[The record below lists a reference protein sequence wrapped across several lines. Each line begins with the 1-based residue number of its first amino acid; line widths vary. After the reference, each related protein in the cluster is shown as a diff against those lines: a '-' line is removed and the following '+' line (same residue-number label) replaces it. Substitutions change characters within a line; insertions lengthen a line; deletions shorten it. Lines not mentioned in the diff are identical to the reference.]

1 MTFIRLKLELTGN
14 LSKLCWI
21 DAALDNTLEFWSGSI
36 WQLEVLR
43 VWRVGRTSWRRAVR
57 PPELVETVKTYG

>member
-1 MTFIRLKLELTGN
+1 MVSLELTGN

-21 DAALDNTLEFWSGSI
+21 DVVLDNTLEFWSDSI

-43 VWRVGRTSWRRAVR
+43 VWRVR
-57 PPELVETVKTYG
+57 ELQRSLSCVGGGDCD